1 MSSKEFIEE
10 GPIFVTTK
18 AVRGE
23 PLMRE
28 FIEKI
33 EKMTNEN
40 VLRYYMF

>member
-1 MSSKEFIEE
+1 MSTKELVGE
-10 GPIFVTTK
+10 GPLFLSVK

-28 FIEKI
+28 FKEKI

-40 VLRYYMF
+40 VLRY